1 MNIENRPRR
10 KGLTT
15 LEFVGCIVA
24 VVGGA
29 YLGALYLGVD
39 VEKAAY
45 TALNES
51 QLLEKVPEQWRPE
64 GPKEKTMTREQLV
77 STLREELGT
86 LRTELTALR
95 TGKSVEG
102 GENSSSES
110 TDPAIANLP
119 TKERTL
125 AYWTR
130 LNEIALGEAALQEDA
145 ETAFNAAN
153 AAKVFAI
160 KGRVSRFAAKSVEA
174 IPTLGVDETAVR
186 FGRELGLWYNHGGE
200 LYEKAM
206 RIWETP
212 IGPQARVKMNE
223 EWKQA
228 ELHYQNEAQLINDKA
243 AAARG
248 SISRIYS
255 TEFPAFA
262 KATKPAEKTDPA
274 GDESK

>member
-1 MNIENRPRR
+1 MSIKIRPRR

-51 QLLEKVPEQWRPE
+51 QLLDKVPEQWRPE
-64 GPKEKTMTREQLV
+64 GPKDKTMTREQLV

-102 GENSSSES
+102 GENSTSES
-110 TDPAIANLP
+110 TDPAIAKLP

-130 LNEIALGEAALQEDA
+130 LNEIALGEATLQDDA

-160 KGRVSRFAAKSVEA
+160 KGRVSHFAAKSVEA
-174 IPTLGVDETAVR
+174 IPTLGVDEAAVR

-212 IGPQARVKMNE
+212 IGPQSRVKLND

-228 ELHYQNEAQLINDKA
+228 ELHHQNEARLINDKA
-243 AAARG
+243 AATRG

-255 TEFPAFA
+255 TEFPTFA

-274 GDESK
+274 GDDSK

>member
-1 MNIENRPRR
+1 MNNRKHSCRP
-10 KGLTT
+10 GLTT

-39 VEKAAY
+39 VQNVAY

-51 QLLEKVPEQWRPE
+51 QLLDKVPEQWRPQA
-64 GPKEKTMTREQLV
+64 PKDKVMTREQLV
-77 STLREELGT
+77 NTLREELGT
-86 LRTELTALR
+86 LRTQLTALR
-95 TGKSVEG
+95 TGEPADGTAASPA
-102 GENSSSES
+102 ES
-110 TDPAIANLP
+110 TAPALANLP
-119 TKERTL
+119 TKKSTL

-145 ETAFNAAN
+145 ETAFNAEN
-153 AAKVFAI
+153 AAKVFAL

-174 IPTLGVDETAVR
+174 IPTAGVDDTALR
-186 FGRELGLWYNHGGE
+186 FGRELGLWYDKGGQ

-212 IGPQARVKMNE
+212 IGPQARTKMSE

-228 ELHYQNEAQLINDKA
+228 DLHHHNEARLISEKA

-248 SISRIYS
+248 SISRIYG
-255 TEFPAFA
+255 TEFSAFA
-262 KATKPAEKTDPA
+262 KSIPPAEKTDLA
-274 GDESK
+274 GSDSK

>member
-1 MNIENRPRR
+1 
-10 KGLTT
+10 
-15 LEFVGCIVA
+15 VA

-39 VEKAAY
+39 VRNVAY
-45 TALNES
+45 TALSEA
-51 QLLEKVPEQWRPE
+51 QLLDKVPEGWRPQA
-64 GPKEKTMTREQLV
+64 PQEKAMTREQLV
-77 STLREELGT
+77 NTLREELGA
-86 LRTELTALR
+86 LRTQLTALR
-95 TGKSVEG
+95 TGEPADG
-102 GENSSSES
+102 AATAPDES
-110 TDPAIANLP
+110 IDPTRVNLP

-125 AYWTR
+125 AYWSR

-145 ETAFNAAN
+145 EIAFNAEN

-174 IPTLGVDETAVR
+174 IPTTGVDETALR

-212 IGPQARVKMNE
+212 IGPQARANMNE

-228 ELHYQNEAQLINDKA
+228 ELHHLNEARLINEKA

-248 SISRIYS
+248 SISRIYG

-262 KATKPAEKTDPA
+262 KSGRPAEKA
-274 GDESK
+274 ESGGGDSK